1 MVSGKPDDSPSS
13 PTVDSGCPIEA
24 VMTEPKAKGPS
35 KISHSTTERRYRE
48 NINSKLL
55 QLDQTLSSAR
65 ILKIQSQKSEAQDE
79 QDVETP
85 VKARKADIL
94 NEAMRYIKQ
103 AEHDSEAKNKEIDF
117 LKLRL
122 AALEKLVSC
131 GDCALLKQFAGQQVN
146 FLTDF

>member
-1 MVSGKPDDSPSS
+1 M
-13 PTVDSGCPIEA
+13 
-24 VMTEPKAKGPS
+24 
-35 KISHSTTERRYRE
+35 
-48 NINSKLL
+48 
-55 QLDQTLSSAR
+55 SSAR
-65 ILKIQSQKSEAQDE
+65 VLKIQAQKSESQDGK

-94 NEAMRYIKQ
+94 NEAMRYVTQ

-117 LKLRL
+117 LRLRL
-122 AALEKLVSC
+122 AALEKLVNC